1 MVKGNKVKYK
11 TDNFTGVLNRLASS
25 EAISKVKCIIMIQS
39 GESKFSKKETDNF
52 TRVLNRLTGS
62 EAISEVKC
70 IIMIRSG
77 ERKFSKKGQIT
88 SPGY

>member
-1 MVKGNKVKYK
+1 
-11 TDNFTGVLNRLASS
+11 
-25 EAISKVKCIIMIQS
+25 MIQS

-70 IIMIRSG
+70 IIMIRNG

>member
-1 MVKGNKVKYK
+1 MKGNQVKYK
-11 TDNFTGVLNRLASS
+11 
-25 EAISKVKCIIMIQS
+25 K
-39 GESKFSKKETDNF
+39 DNF
-52 TRVLNRLTGS
+52 TRVLNRLVGS

-88 SPGY
+88 SLGY